1 MLKKASPGDVVVST
15 AGRDK
20 DKIFLVAQ
28 VDGDYAYLVDGKIR
42 KISLPKKKSLK
53 HIKVILPKGLVSLSE
68 EIKHGAPV
76 GAKRL
81 KRALTNK
88 KI

>member
-20 DKIFLVAQ
+20 NKIFLVTQ

-53 HIKVILPKGLVSLSE
+53 HIMLQ
-68 EIKHGAPV
+68 
-76 GAKRL
+76 
-81 KRALTNK
+81 
-88 KI
+88 